1 MNRTGK
7 ILRGAGLL
15 LVIMALAV
23 MLVPV
28 ASAQSGGLGEIVDNV
43 NAERAAR
50 GLPPVSWDGALAAA
64 AQDQSNDMADG
75 QYVGHT
81 GMDGSSFFDRAAR
94 YGYVMNAG
102 AENVVVRPDQS
113 SYEAFQQWMNSAPH
127 MENIVNGVYQD
138 VGIGVKE
145 ENGYYYFTMVLG
157 RPIDG
162 LPLANDDTL
171 QYPPPEL
178 APDGYPE
185 GPATPP
191 PTSLPFWP
199 GDARLNVNPGAPVT
213 VYCNERGGVSVLI
226 IDQNTSEGIPVIEV
240 GPTDVGTALAQAT
253 STGQHVKIAEAGA
266 VSLWALWTYE
276 LQVHAP
282 VTTDPGVIYDYIFD
296 ADTCGTPLAVAPA
309 PTPVP
314 PPPEPVP
321 GASVPPA
328 SGVAS
333 AAPGVHIVQPGENLY
348 RIGLRYGVSYMD
360 LATANGISNP
370 NTIYAGQ
377 QLIIPTNAIY
387 GKRRAP
393 QAAAESGMSAVRGRA
408 LTTRTHVV
416 EPGENLFRIALRY
429 GTTVAQI
436 AAVNDLASAGQV
448 FAGQSLVIPN

>member
-1 MNRTGK
+1 MDTK
-7 ILRGAGLL
+7 TKFLRGAGLL
-15 LVIMALAV
+15 VVVVALAV

-28 ASAQSGGLGEIVDNV
+28 ASAQDGGLGDIVNSV

-50 GLPPVSWDGALAAA
+50 GLPAVSWDGALAAA
-64 AQDQSNDMADG
+64 AQDQSSDMAAG

-94 YGYVMNAG
+94 YGYVMTAG

-138 VGIGVKE
+138 IGLGVAE

-185 GPATPP
+185 GPAYPP

-199 GDARLNVNPGAPVT
+199 GDDRLNVNPGAPAA
-213 VYCNERGGVSVLI
+213 VYCNERGGVSVLL

-240 GPTDVGTALAQAT
+240 GPTEIGTALAQAT
-253 STGQHVKIAEAGA
+253 STGQHVKIAEAGI

-276 LQVHAP
+276 LQVHSP
-282 VTTDPGVIYDYIFD
+282 VPTDPGAIYDYIFD
-296 ADTCGTPLAVAPA
+296 ADTCGTPLAVSPAVPVPGASA

-314 PPPEPVP
+314 TAPS
-321 GASVPPA
+321 ASAPPA
-328 SGVAS
+328 PVA
-333 AAPGVHIVQPGENLY
+333 GVHIVQPGENLY
-348 RIGLRYGVSYMD
+348 RIGLRYGVSY
-360 LATANGISNP
+360 LEIAALNGISNP
-370 NTIYAGQ
+370 NQIYAGQ
-377 QLIIPTNAIY
+377 QLTIPTTAVY

-393 QAAAESGMSAVRGRA
+393 AAQSGMSAVRGRA
-408 LTTRTHVV
+408 LTTHTHVV
-416 EPGENLFRIALRY
+416 QPGESLFRIALRY
-429 GTTVAQI
+429 RTTVAQI
-436 AAVNDLASAGQV
+436 AAVNDLTSAEQV
-448 FAGQSLVIPN
+448 FAGQTLVIPN